1 MPEIDNEQ
9 SMRLLCSYLNNMQ
22 CWQERNQTSEDVSE
36 SPIKEDVR
44 KCIEKIQDENPD
56 LPAM

>member
-36 SPIKEDVR
+36 SPIKDDVR